1 MGGFF
6 FKLWKPPLYNQESFK
21 SKNEV
26 SVTFYVLVKRNAIV
40 VTLHRTSDFCLFWT
54 ELCTAES
61 VQTGL
66 PIDGPPGATDSLSE
80 EKVPGNKTLTT
91 NPVLQVID
99 KNQIRPYILRR
110 RFIKKKCSEER

>member
-26 SVTFYVLVKRNAIV
+26 SDTFYVLVKRNAIV
-40 VTLHRTSDFCLFWT
+40 VTLHSTSDFCLF
-54 ELCTAES
+54 CTAES

-66 PIDGPPGATDSLSE
+66 SIDGPPGATDSLSE

-99 KNQIRPYILRR
+99 KNQLRPYILRR
-110 RFIKKKCSEER
+110 RFIKKSAPRRDRHAL

>member
-1 MGGFF
+1 M
-6 FKLWKPPLYNQESFK
+6 
-21 SKNEV
+21 
-26 SVTFYVLVKRNAIV
+26 
-40 VTLHRTSDFCLFWT
+40 FWT

-99 KNQIRPYILRR
+99 KNQIGPYILRR
-110 RFIKKKCSEER
+110 RFIKKKVLRGEIGMLCKLTVISDGWTFNGRFAP